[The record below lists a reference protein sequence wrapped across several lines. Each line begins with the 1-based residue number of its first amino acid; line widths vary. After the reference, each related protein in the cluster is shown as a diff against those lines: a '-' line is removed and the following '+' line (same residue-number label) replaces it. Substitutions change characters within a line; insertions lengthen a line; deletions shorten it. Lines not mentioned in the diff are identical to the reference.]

1 MAEVINGKPSSSSAL
16 SAADAELYVGA
27 DEAEPNAAEQA
38 AETAQARH
46 LAERYRLEF
55 VDLTRFNIDHDL
67 FRTIPAE
74 LTLRYGFVPY
84 RRDGQSLVIVVS
96 DPTDLPMLDE
106 LGVLLATPLKVTVG
120 TPSAIQSILKKSEN
134 STRVLEEATESF
146 QLQILREDDGADD
159 SLTVDRLSAD
169 SSPVIRLVDTT
180 LYSAIQ
186 RRASDI
192 HIETQEDAVHV
203 KYRIDGVLQPAM
215 RPIDKRFHS
224 TIISRVK
231 VMAELDIAEK
241 RVPQD
246 GRFKLRMPGKTIDF
260 RVSIMPSVHGEDAVI
275 RILDKESISE
285 QFHELRLDIL
295 GFPEDEL
302 RRFRKYIAEPYGMV
316 LVTGPTGSGKTT
328 TLYAALSE
336 IKSIEDKIITI
347 EDPVEYQLRGITQ
360 IPINEKKG
368 LTFARG
374 LRSILRHDPDKIMV
388 GEIRDAETAQIAI
401 NSALTGHL
409 VFTTVHAN
417 NVLDVLGRF
426 LNMGVEPY
434 QFVSALN
441 CVLAQRLVRNIC
453 VHCKR
458 QATITRAQLVE
469 SALDPALEHSGLF
482 FEGAG
487 CMECG
492 GTGYRGRTAIC
503 ELLDLTDSIRE
514 LILSRRPTSEI
525 KKAARDEGMRFL
537 RESAVEQ
544 VLKGITTL
552 REINKVT
559 FVE

>member
-1 MAEVINGKPSSSSAL
+1 MATKPTTVQPSSGVADL
-16 SAADAELYVGA
+16 HAAPESGAVSEADRGAEI
-27 DEAEPNAAEQA
+27 EH
-38 AETAQARH
+38 ARR

-55 VDLTRFNIDHDL
+55 VDMETFHIDQEL
-67 FRTIPAE
+67 FRSIPAD
-74 LTLRYGFVPY
+74 LMLRYGFVPL
-84 RRDGQSLVIVVS
+84 RRVGKTLEIVVS
-96 DPTDLPMLDE
+96 DPTDLPMIDE
-106 LGVLLATPLKVTVG
+106 LAVVLSTPIKVAVG
-120 TPSAIQSILKKSEN
+120 PRWAIESILKKSE
-134 STRVLEEATESF
+134 SSQRVLEEATETF
-146 QLQILREDDGADD
+146 HLQLLKDDD
-159 SLTVDRLSAD
+159 SGDDNLTVERLTSD
-169 SSPVIRLVDTT
+169 IKLVDSTIYT
-180 LYSAIQ
+180 AIQ

-192 HIETQEDAVHV
+192 HIETQDDAVHV

-215 RPIDKRFHS
+215 RPIAKQFHS
-224 TIISRVK
+224 PIISRIK

-246 GRFKLRMPGKTIDF
+246 GRFRLKMPGKTIDF

-285 QFHELRLDIL
+285 QFTELRLDIL
-295 GFPEDEL
+295 GFPDAEL
-302 RRFRKYIAEPYGMV
+302 KRFRKYIAEPYGMV

-336 IKSIEDKIITI
+336 IRSSEDKIITI
-347 EDPVEYQLRGITQ
+347 EDPVEYQLKGITQ

-426 LNMGVEPY
+426 LNMGVEAY

-453 VHCKR
+453 HHCKR
-458 QATITRAQLVE
+458 PAKVTRALLEE
-469 SALDPALEHSGLF
+469 SGLDPALEKTHAF
-482 FEGAG
+482 YEGIG
-487 CMECG
+487 CIECG
-492 GTGYRGRTAIC
+492 GTGYMGRTAIC
-503 ELLDLTDSIRE
+503 ELLDLSDAIRE
-514 LILSRRPTSEI
+514 MILEKRPTSEI
-525 KKAARDEGMRFL
+525 KKAAREEGMRFL
-537 RESAVEQ
+537 RESAVER
-544 VLKGITTL
+544 VMLGITTL

>member
-1 MAEVINGKPSSSSAL
+1 MDSTDLTHDGADAA
-16 SAADAELYVGA
+16 AADH
-27 DEAEPNAAEQA
+27 A
-38 AETAQARH
+38 AETADARR

-55 VDLTRFNIDHDL
+55 VDMDHFRIDGEL
-67 FRTIPAE
+67 FRSIPAE
-74 LTLRYGFVPY
+74 LMLRYGFVPW
-84 RRDGQSLVIVVS
+84 RREGKALVVVVS
-96 DPTDLPMLDE
+96 DPRDQPMFDE
-106 LGVLLATPLKVTVG
+106 LSALLSTPLKVAVG
-120 TPSAIQSILKKSEN
+120 ARSAIQSMLKKSE
-134 STRVLEEATESF
+134 SSQRVLEDATEGF
-146 QLQILREDDGADD
+146 EIQLLKEDDGGED
-159 SLTVDRLSAD
+159 SLTVERLTSD
-169 SSPVIRLVDTT
+169 ISPIIRLVDSVIF
-180 LYSAIQ
+180 SALQ

-192 HIETQEDAVHV
+192 HIETQDDAVHV

-215 RPIDKRFHS
+215 RSLQKQFHS
-224 TIISRVK
+224 SIISRIK

-246 GRFKLRMPGKTIDF
+246 GRFKLRVPGKTIDF

-285 QFHELRLDIL
+285 QFTELRLDIL
-295 GFPEDEL
+295 GFPELEL
-302 RRFRKYIAEPYGMV
+302 RRFRKYITEPYGMV

-336 IKSIEDKIITI
+336 IKSVEDKIVTI
-347 EDPVEYQLRGITQ
+347 EDPVEYQLKGITQ

-388 GEIRDAETAQIAI
+388 GEIRDPETAQIAI
-401 NSALTGHL
+401 QSALTGHL

-417 NVLDVLGRF
+417 NVVDVLGRF

-441 CVLAQRLVRNIC
+441 CVLAQRLVRLIC

-458 QATITRAQLVE
+458 PATITEAALVE
-469 SALDPALEHSGLF
+469 SGLDPAMLANTRF

-487 CMECG
+487 CLECG
-492 GTGYRGRTAIC
+492 GTGYKGRTAIC
-503 ELLDLTDSIRE
+503 ELLDLTDPIRDM
-514 LILSRRPTSEI
+514 ILDRRPTSEI
-525 KKAARDEGMRFL
+525 KKAAREEGMRFL
-537 RESAVEQ
+537 RDSAVEQ
-544 VLKGITTL
+544 VLLGRTTL